1 MVSIVTA
8 MDTND
13 ALERSRIEFEQRLF
27 LVKADDWT
35 RSTPC
40 DEWDVR
46 ALVNHVIGGCRR
58 YTALLH
64 GASADDFRNLPPTEY
79 IGEEAT
85 RAFGVSADEMIAAF
99 NEPGSLDRI
108 VHHPMGDR
116 PGQVLAVMRVT
127 DFVVHGWDLARAIG
141 ADETIDVQLA
151 EWVWPPLDAMS
162 LALSQSGYFHHSETV
177 LADDASRQD
186 RLLHLLGRV

>member
-1 MVSIVTA
+1 
-8 MDTND
+8 MDAIE
-13 ALERSRIEFEQRLF
+13 ALERSRDEFAQRVL
-27 LVKADDWT
+27 LVKAEDWT

-40 DEWDVR
+40 DGWDAR

-64 GASADDFRNLPPTEY
+64 GASADDFRNLLPPDHVG
-79 IGEEAT
+79 GEVAG
-85 RAFGVSADEMIAAF
+85 AFAVAANEVIAAF

-116 PGQVLAVMRVT
+116 PGHVLAVMRVT
-127 DFVVHGWDLARAIG
+127 EFVVHGWDVARAIG
-141 ADETIDVQLA
+141 ADEHLDVQVV
-151 EWVWPPLDAMS
+151 EWVWPPLDAMIPT
-162 LALSQSGYFHHSETV
+162 LSQSGYFHQSATV
-177 LADDASRQD
+177 LADDASPQD